1 MRSSCTCVLELT
13 ASVCLPD
20 HRQVC
25 LSAFCNCLVDKLNAE
40 LEDAVIY
47 LFKKKKKKQPPSDA
61 SVCVLGLQFCGCL
74 ELAAAALHQLMLKEL
89 PLLCA

>member
-1 MRSSCTCVLELT
+1 MQSSCTCVLELT

-25 LSAFCNCLVDKLNAE
+25 LSAFCNWLVDKLNAE

-47 LFKKKKKKQPPSDA
+47 LFKKKTKKTPGDA

>member
-1 MRSSCTCVLELT
+1 M
-13 ASVCLPD
+13 
-20 HRQVC
+20 Q
-25 LSAFCNCLVDKLNAE
+25 
-40 LEDAVIY
+40 
-47 LFKKKKKKQPPSDA
+47 LFICSKKKKKKQPPSDA